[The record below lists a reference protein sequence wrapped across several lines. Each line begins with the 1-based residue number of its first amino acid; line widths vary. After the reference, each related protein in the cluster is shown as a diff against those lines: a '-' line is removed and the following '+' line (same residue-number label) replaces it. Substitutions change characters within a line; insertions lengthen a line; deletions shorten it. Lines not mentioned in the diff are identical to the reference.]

1 MKFLEIFLGILT
13 ALGGFVEIGE
23 LLFSMNAGAKFHFS
37 LLWVVALG
45 TLGIIVYGEMAGRIA
60 AVAREP
66 VFDVIRDRTP
76 RRLGLTT
83 LFAAVIVGIMT
94 CAAEV
99 GGVALILQ
107 LLFDLPY
114 RLYIVFALV
123 FFLLVIWLLPFRWIE
138 RVFGLGGLLML
149 IFMATAVAMKPDW
162 GDVASGLIPQL
173 PAVSS
178 TGEYLSYAYYAVA
191 LLSSIM
197 LPYET
202 YFYASGGIEDD
213 WKPSDVPLNR
223 FISAAGFSLG
233 GMLAATLVI
242 VGAQVFE
249 LHHIEAELPGTAAF
263 GPILAFGKAGL
274 LLCLLG
280 MFFAFAGATIEN
292 CLSVAYNITQFF
304 NWDWGK
310 RRKPREVPRF
320 TGIWIAV
327 IVLASAIIMTGID
340 PVQVVEYAI
349 VFSVV
354 ILPFSYYPVL
364 RTARDRGIM
373 GSHANGRIANALGA
387 VYLVLVTLAAAAAIP
402 LLIITHGGKS

>member
-13 ALGGFVEIGE
+13 AVGGFVEIGE
-23 LLFSMNAGAKFHFS
+23 LLFSVNAGAKFHFS
-37 LLWVVALG
+37 LLWVIVLG
-45 TLGIIVYGEMAGRIA
+45 TAGIIVYGEMAGRIA
-60 AVAREP
+60 AVARQP
-66 VFDVIRDRTP
+66 VFDVIRDRTGP
-76 RRLGLTT
+76 RLGLIT
-83 LFAAVIVGIMT
+83 LAAAVIVGVMT

-114 RLYIVFALV
+114 RLYIVLALI

-149 IFMATAVAMKPDW
+149 VFLAAAVAMKPDW
-162 GDVASGLIPQL
+162 GDVASGLIPKL
-173 PAVSS
+173 PNLSS
-178 TGEYLSYAYYAVA
+178 KAEYLSYAYYAVA

-197 LPYET
+197 LPYEA

-213 WKPSDVPLNR
+213 WSARDVPLNR

-233 GMLAATLVI
+233 SLLTATLVI
-242 VGAQVFE
+242 VGAVVFE
-249 LHHIEAELPGTAAF
+249 PHHIEAELPGTAAF
-263 GPILAFGKAGL
+263 GPILVFGKAGL

-304 NWDWGK
+304 DWDWGK

-327 IVLASAIIMTGID
+327 MVLAAAIVMTGID

-354 ILPFSYYPVL
+354 ILPFSYYPIL
-364 RTARDRGIM
+364 RTARDRRIM
-373 GSHANGRIANALGA
+373 GSHTNGRIANALG
-387 VYLVLVTLAAAAAIP
+387 VFYLVLVTLAAAAAIP
-402 LLIITHGGKS
+402 LLIVTHGGKG

>member
-1 MKFLEIFLGILT
+1 
-13 ALGGFVEIGE
+13 V
-23 LLFSMNAGAKFHFS
+23 
-37 LLWVVALG
+37 LG

-60 AVAREP
+60 AVARQP
-66 VFDVIRDRTP
+66 VFDIIRDRTGP
-76 RRLGLTT
+76 RLGLTT
-83 LFAAVIVGIMT
+83 LVAAVIVGVMT

-114 RLYIVFALV
+114 RLYIVLALI
-123 FFLLVIWLLPFRWIE
+123 FFLLVIWLLPFKWIE

-149 IFMATAVAMKPDW
+149 VFLAAAVAMKPDW
-162 GDVASGLIPQL
+162 GDVASGLIPKL
-173 PAVSS
+173 PNLSS
-178 TGEYLSYAYYAVA
+178 KAEYLSYAYYAVA

-197 LPYET
+197 LPYEA

-213 WKPSDVPLNR
+213 WSARDVPLNR

-233 GMLAATLVI
+233 SLLTATLVI
-242 VGAQVFE
+242 VGAMVFE
-249 LHHIEAELPGTAAF
+249 PRHIEAELPGTAAL
-263 GPILAFGKAGL
+263 GPILVFGKAGL

-327 IVLASAIIMTGID
+327 MVLAAAIVVTDID

-354 ILPFSYYPVL
+354 ILPFSYYPIL

-373 GSHANGRIANALGA
+373 GSHTNGRIANLLG
-387 VYLVLVTLAAAAAIP
+387 VFYLVLVTLAAAAAIP
-402 LLIITHGGKS
+402 LLIVTHGGKG

>member
-1 MKFLEIFLGILT
+1 
-13 ALGGFVEIGE
+13 V
-23 LLFSMNAGAKFHFS
+23 NAGAKFHFS
-37 LLWVVALG
+37 LLWVIVLG

-60 AVAREP
+60 AVARQP
-66 VFDVIRDRTP
+66 VFDVIRDRTGP
-76 RRLGLTT
+76 RLGLIT
-83 LFAAVIVGIMT
+83 LAAAVIVGAMT

-114 RLYIVFALV
+114 RLYIVLALI
-123 FFLLVIWLLPFRWIE
+123 FFLLVIWLLPFKWIE

-149 IFMATAVAMKPDW
+149 VFLAAAVAMKPDW
-162 GDVASGLIPQL
+162 GDVASGLIPKL
-173 PAVSS
+173 PNLSS
-178 TGEYLSYAYYAVA
+178 KAEYLSYAYYAVA

-197 LPYET
+197 LPYEA

-213 WKPSDVPLNR
+213 WSARDVPLNR

-233 GMLAATLVI
+233 SLLTATLVI
-242 VGAQVFE
+242 VGAVVFE
-249 LHHIEAELPGTAAF
+249 PHHIEAELPGTAAL
-263 GPILAFGKAGL
+263 GPILVFGKAGL

-280 MFFAFAGATIEN
+280 MLFAFAGATIEN

-327 IVLASAIIMTGID
+327 MVLAAAIVVTGID

-354 ILPFSYYPVL
+354 ILPFSYYPIL

-373 GSHANGRIANALGA
+373 GSHTNGRIANLLG
-387 VYLVLVTLAAAAAIP
+387 VFYLVLVTLAAAAAIP
-402 LLIITHGGKS
+402 LLIVTHGGKG

>member
-1 MKFLEIFLGILT
+1 
-13 ALGGFVEIGE
+13 V
-23 LLFSMNAGAKFHFS
+23 NAGAKFHFS
-37 LLWVVALG
+37 LLWVIVLG

-60 AVAREP
+60 AVARQP
-66 VFDVIRDRTP
+66 VFDVIRDRTGP
-76 RRLGLTT
+76 RLGLTT
-83 LFAAVIVGIMT
+83 LVAAVIVGAMT

-114 RLYIVFALV
+114 RLYIVLALI
-123 FFLLVIWLLPFRWIE
+123 FFLLVIWLLPFKWIE

-149 IFMATAVAMKPDW
+149 VFLAAAVAMKPDW
-162 GDVASGLIPQL
+162 GDVASGLIPKL
-173 PAVSS
+173 PNLSS
-178 TGEYLSYAYYAVA
+178 KAEYLSYAYYAVA

-197 LPYET
+197 LPYEA

-213 WKPSDVPLNR
+213 WSARDVPLNR

-233 GMLAATLVI
+233 SLLTATLVI
-242 VGAQVFE
+242 VGAMVFE
-249 LHHIEAELPGTAAF
+249 PRHIEAELPGTAAL
-263 GPILAFGKAGL
+263 GPILVFGKAGL

-327 IVLASAIIMTGID
+327 MVLAAAIVVTGID

-354 ILPFSYYPVL
+354 ILPFSYYPIL

-373 GSHANGRIANALGA
+373 GSHTNGRIANLLG
-387 VYLVLVTLAAAAAIP
+387 VFYLVLVTLAAAAAIP
-402 LLIITHGGKS
+402 LLIVTHGGKG

>member
-37 LLWVVALG
+37 LLWVIVLG
-45 TLGIIVYGEMAGRIA
+45 TVGIIVYGEMAGRIA
-60 AVAREP
+60 AVARAP
-66 VFDVIRDRTP
+66 VFDVIRDRTGP
-76 RRLGLTT
+76 RLGLAT
-83 LFAAVIVGIMT
+83 LVAAVVVGVMT

-107 LLFDLPY
+107 LLLDLPY
-114 RLYIVFALV
+114 RLYVVVALI
-123 FFLLVIWLLPFRWIE
+123 FFLVVIWLLPFKWIE

-149 IFMATAVAMKPDW
+149 VFMATAVALKPDW
-162 GDVASGLIPQL
+162 REVASGLVPQL
-173 PAVSS
+173 PKLSS
-178 TGEYLSYAYYAVA
+178 KGEYLSYAYYAVA

-213 WKPSDVPLNR
+213 WSSRDVPLNR

-233 GMLAATLVI
+233 GALSGTLVI
-242 VGAQVFE
+242 VGALVFAP
-249 LHHIEAELPGTAAF
+249 HHIEAELPGTAAL

-310 RRKPREVPRF
+310 SRKPREVPRF

-327 IVLASAIIMTGID
+327 MVLASAIIFTGVD

-373 GSHANGRIANALGA
+373 GAHANGRIADALG
-387 VYLVLVTLAAAAAIP
+387 VFYLVLVTLAAAAAIP
-402 LLIITHGGKS
+402 LLIVTHGGKA